1 MFTQYQIGFRA
12 DRKDIWYSMDNSSTE
27 LEQVA
32 QTQRTLCRSGWP
44 RGFAELK
51 PSPHSRIFTFVLV
64 GSSPRSYLLTS
75 VKVRIPAHTLDH
87 TAPMCGTAPI
97 QRVTLHFCDRREA
110 ASLRDR
116 IRAEITYLCATR
128 STIQDGF
135 RSGARAIWYSVNIPL
150 CPRPF
155 RLIRDHIPDKRNN
168 TAVNQS
174 SL

>member
-1 MFTQYQIGFRA
+1 MFTQYRIGFRA

-75 VKVRIPAHTLDH
+75 VTVRIPAHTLAH
-87 TAPMCGTAPI
+87 TAPKCGTVPI
-97 QRVTLHFCDRREA
+97 QRVTLSFGDRARQLRSETEFAPKSPTYVRREVLSRMA
-110 ASLRDR
+110 FARVQELFGIVS
-116 IRAEITYLCATR
+116 TYPYAP
-128 STIQDGF
+128 G
-135 RSGARAIWYSVNIPL
+135 
-150 CPRPF
+150 PF
-155 RLIRDHIPDKRNN
+155 
-168 TAVNQS
+168 VW
-174 SL
+174 